1 MIIKDILDNE
11 WQCNCI
17 GCSISTGEVIPPG
30 GIIRETENFILHQD
44 PEIPIK
50 GFLIIASKKH
60 IKSISQLSFEE
71 SQELFDLVYKARR
84 ALESIDDI
92 KEVSIIQEERS
103 SHFHLWLLPRYQ
115 WMDDICIN
123 SLSTIREIMNYAR
136 ENCKTTKYINEIL
149 MTVELIREF

>member
-60 IKSISQLSFEE
+60 IKSISQLSHEE
-71 SQELFDLVYKARR
+71 SQELFDLVYKARH

>member
-17 GCSISTGEVIPPG
+17 GCSIATGEVIPPG

-149 MTVELIREF
+149 MTVELIRES